1 MGLFHFK
8 KPLFNTTVEV
18 LCQNTGKTFH
28 IHTSS
33 AHMSRTCRCG
43 RETFVV
49 DQGPTRGDVRVTY
62 VNSNDESP
70 RQLVKVDPTD
80 KHTKVSVA
88 QYYADS
94 GTFILVSQED
104 V

>member
-1 MGLFHFK
+1 MSLFQFK

-18 LCQNTGKTFH
+18 LCQNTGLTFR
-28 IHTSS
+28 IHTNK
-33 AHMSRTCRCG
+33 AHLARTCRCG

-49 DQGPTRGDVRVTY
+49 EQGPDRGDVRVVYT
-62 VNSNDESP
+62 SSADESP
-70 RQLVKVDPTD
+70 RHLAKVDPTD
-80 KHTKVSVA
+80 KHTKVAVA

-94 GTFILVSQED
+94 GTFILVSQEE